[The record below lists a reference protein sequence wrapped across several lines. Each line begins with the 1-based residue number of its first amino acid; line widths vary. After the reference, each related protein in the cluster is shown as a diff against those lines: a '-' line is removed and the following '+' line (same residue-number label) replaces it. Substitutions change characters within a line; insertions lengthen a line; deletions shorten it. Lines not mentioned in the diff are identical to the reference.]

1 MADFYDINDKDIE
14 SIVNYLRIFQPEDA
28 NREFATEFLKYL
40 KLTYRRAGRIDP
52 DELEKQLEAYN
63 KSRTNKEG

>member
-14 SIVNYLRIFQPEDA
+14 SMVNYLRIFQPEDA

-40 KLTYRRAGRIDP
+40 KLTARRTGRINP
-52 DELEKQLEAYN
+52 EELEKQLEAYN
-63 KSRTNKEG
+63 KSNKEG

>member
-14 SIVNYLRIFQPEDA
+14 SMINYLRIFQPEDA
-28 NREFATEFLKYL
+28 NRGFATEFLKYL
-40 KLTYRRAGRIDP
+40 KLTARRTGRIDP

-63 KSRTNKEG
+63 KSNKES